1 MSLPR
6 ALVGAGPRAVENAL
20 LAEIARRAP
29 ASLAALAAAP
39 GPLRVVVPSGSLR
52 VHLLAELARR
62 RTAWLGVEIL
72 TLRRLARL
80 LYERAG
86 EPPPRGGTLLPI
98 LVAREARKESELAG
112 PLEPLEGGYATL
124 VATVRDLV
132 DAGLESIHGH
142 PFAELIAADDV
153 RIALADRPR
162 AAAVARVAQRTA
174 LELERLGLA
183 PGATLLRRA
192 ADLLAGRPELL
203 PPGLGWIVHGFAD
216 ATGSALDLLEMLSRW
231 GPTTLLLDLPES
243 AVGAPRDATEV
254 FGSGLRGRL
263 LRGTRGEAAPALE
276 RAELEAFS
284 ARGESAE
291 AREVARR
298 IRAELAAD
306 PQLRPEAIGVVARDL
321 HPHLAALRRALE
333 AAAIPFSVEGAGG
346 ADPARREVAS
356 LVRLLDRGPTAEAD
370 LAIDLLAPGQQ
381 GAVGAAELRV
391 ALRVLGVATLA
402 GFAALEE
409 STLPPD
415 VKLPLRQVE
424 SDEEGQGVLRTR
436 RYPRARL
443 VAWAAAARQLAAG
456 LEHLP
461 ERGRVG
467 TMIRALHGLADR
479 ALPAGGAARRWLEST
494 ARELAADLPEDFWLG
509 RDEIAEL
516 LGRAAEELPELVVGG
531 AGGGVQV
538 LSVTAAR
545 ARTFERLFLIGLRRG
560 AFPRTVND
568 DPLLPDGVRRE
579 ARTVLL
585 ELPVKAEGHAEERFL
600 FDQLLAAAPR
610 VVLSFAALSDDGSER
625 LVSPLLDRLSWRD
638 AGTRA
643 LREQWRTPI
652 GAEPAPAAGL
662 PAAPV
667 DLALRAG
674 LERRR
679 ASWAAALPAALAEA
693 RGGAAVSAAD
703 RELARF
709 RVALVEEIDVDPHT
723 PSGQRRW
730 DRLGPFF
737 GRVGP
742 LPAER
747 LFVTRVERVIDC
759 AWLDFLTRCLGL
771 EPLPDPSVALPEPL
785 DPVRIGTATHR
796 VLEELFAASLR
807 EQGPPPTDWTTA
819 DLLPA
824 ESPFPDRELVSRRA
838 GEVAAALLGD
848 EGLARWGFERLFA
861 AALIERIE
869 VARVDYGAGRRV
881 VGVELEG
888 EADLALHGA
897 PIRLLFR
904 ADRVDREADRLV
916 LTDYK
921 TGRAKPIAELARAG
935 KLARA
940 IASGRSLQ
948 PAAYVAALG
957 GRPATGRLLA
967 LGPAEDDDIE
977 RVAAL
982 DEGATAALAALARAT
997 AVAAAARAAGRLLP
1011 RLVDASGEQRGPAC
1025 ATCELVEAC
1034 IQEDST
1040 ARGRLA
1046 RWAANLRAARARR
1059 GAPLPMPPT
1068 PADADRAEAD
1078 LFLLPETEPDE
1089 GPEDTP

>member
-1 MSLPR
+1 MSPLR
-6 ALVGAGPRAVENAL
+6 AIVGAGPRAVEDAL
-20 LAEIARRAP
+20 CAELERLAP
-29 ASLAALAAAP
+29 ASLADLAAAA
-39 GPLRVVVPSGSLR
+39 GPVRVVVPSGSLR

-62 RTAWLGVEIL
+62 RPAWVGVEIL
-72 TLRRLARL
+72 TLRRLAL
-80 LYERAG
+80 LIFERAG
-86 EPPPRGGTLLPI
+86 EPAPRGGTLLPI
-98 LVAREARKESELAG
+98 LVAREARKETELAG

-124 VATVRDLV
+124 VATVRDLI

-174 LELERLGLA
+174 QELERLGLA

-203 PPGLGWIVHGFAD
+203 PPGSGWIVHGFAD

-243 AVGAPRDATEV
+243 AVGAPRDDGEI

-263 LRGTRGEAAPALE
+263 LRGRPGEPAPTPGRAALA
-276 RAELEAFS
+276 AFS

-291 AREVARR
+291 AREVACR

-306 PQLRPEAIGVVARDL
+306 PALRPESIGIVARDL
-321 HPHLAALRRALE
+321 HPYLPALRRALD
-333 AAAIPFSVEGAGG
+333 AAALPFSLEGAGSV
-346 ADPARREVAS
+346 DPARREVAM
-356 LVRLLDRGPTAEAD
+356 LVRLLDRGATAEVD
-370 LAIDLLAPGQQ
+370 LAVDLLASGPHGS
-381 GAVGAAELRV
+381 VGSAELRV

-402 GFAALEE
+402 DFAALEE
-409 STLPPD
+409 STLP
-415 VKLPLRQVE
+415 VEVRLPLRHVE
-424 SDEEGQGVLRTR
+424 SDEEGNGVLRSR

-443 VAWAAAARQLAAG
+443 AAWAAAARRLATG
-456 LEHLP
+456 LESLP
-461 ERGRVG
+461 ERGRAG
-467 TMIRALHGLADR
+467 AMLRALHGLAGR
-479 ALPAGGAARRWLEST
+479 ALPAGGAARSWLEAT
-494 ARELAADLPEDFWLG
+494 ARGLAADLPEDFWLG
-509 RDEIAEL
+509 RDELAEL
-516 LGRAAEELPELVVGG
+516 LGRAAEELPELAVGG

-560 AFPRTVND
+560 AFPRAVSD

-610 VVLSFAALSDDGSER
+610 VVLSFPALSDDGSER

-638 AGTRA
+638 AATRA
-643 LREQWRTPI
+643 LREQWRLPV
-652 GAEPAPAAGL
+652 ASEPAPAAGL
-662 PAAPV
+662 PAAPTQI
-667 DLALRAG
+667 ALRAG

-679 ASWAAALPAALAEA
+679 AAWAAALPAALAEL
-693 RGGAAVSAAD
+693 RGGAAVTAEE

-709 RVALVEEIDVDPHT
+709 RAALLEEVDVDPHT

-737 GRVGP
+737 GRVGA
-742 LPAER
+742 LPEER
-747 LFVTRVERVIDC
+747 LYVTRVEQVIAC
-759 AWLDFLTRCLGL
+759 AWLDFLTRRLGL

-785 DPVRIGTATHR
+785 DPVRVGVATHR
-796 VLEELFAASLR
+796 VLEELFAAALR
-807 EQGPPPTDWTTA
+807 EQGPPPDDWTA
-819 DLLPA
+819 PDLLPA
-824 ESPFPDRELVSRRA
+824 ELPFPDRERARRHA
-838 GEVAAALLGD
+838 VEVARALLAE
-848 EGLARWGFERLFA
+848 EGLARWGFEGLFA
-861 AALIERIE
+861 EALLERIE
-869 VARVDYGAGRRV
+869 VARADYGAARRV
-881 VGVELEG
+881 VGVELDG
-888 EADLALHGA
+888 EADLGRHGA
-897 PIRLLFR
+897 PLRLRFR

-921 TGRAKPIAELARAG
+921 TGRPKAIADLAREG

-940 IASGRSLQ
+940 IAAGRTLQ

-967 LGPAEDDDIE
+967 LGPAEDDGIA

-982 DEGATAALAALARAT
+982 DERAAAALSALARAT

-1011 RLVDASGEQRGPAC
+1011 RLVDPTGEQRGPAC
-1025 ATCELVEAC
+1025 GNCELVEAC
-1034 IQEDST
+1034 IQEDSS

-1046 RWAANLRAARARR
+1046 RWAANRRAAGPRR
-1059 GAPLPMPPT
+1059 DAPLL
-1068 PADADRAEAD
+1068 PAASDAERAEAD
-1078 LFLLPETEPDE
+1078 LFLLPESEPDE
-1089 GPEDTP
+1089 ESEGSP